1 MLASSLTMI
10 KWADNFMS
18 ESSETASPNPT
29 PTEFT
34 GRRGA
39 SCRENS
45 LGYLRLLCPW
55 NSRGSF
61 RFQAVL
67 RAKMGLKST
76 TIHDY
81 TGPMTKSAHP
91 DVAQVSNLLYRRFP
105 IGKPSK
111 PR

>member
-55 NSRGSF
+55 NSRANVNNQGCF
-61 RFQAVL
+61 PGRRH
-67 RAKMGLKST
+67 RACPRTLLVWGLEKLFPNS
-76 TIHDY
+76 D
-81 TGPMTKSAHP
+81 MKLSAH
-91 DVAQVSNLLYRRFP
+91 L
-105 IGKPSK
+105 
-111 PR
+111 